1 MDKNSVLTDL
11 QNHLNAFNPTF
22 NSLFENIDLFSD
34 CFNNYLRNEETYPI
48 VEKFKNR
55 VMDEMEK
62 QKESGK
68 TIDSIFQSSQTLK
81 EDITK
86 DLEILN
92 VILEDL
98 REEEDIDD

>member
-1 MDKNSVLTDL
+1 MDKNSVLNDL
-11 QNHLNAFNPTF
+11 QNHLNAFNPTL
-22 NSLFENIDLFSD
+22 NSLFENIDLFSG
-34 CFNNYLRNEETYPI
+34 CFTNYLRNEETYPI
-48 VEKFKNR
+48 IEKFKNR
-55 VMDEMEK
+55 VVEEMEK

-68 TIDSIFQSSQTLK
+68 TLDSIFQSPQTLK

-98 REEEDIDD
+98 REE